1 MAADCA
7 TVRCAQGGYI
17 TCYNYPGK
25 HLDGCGCACMCALK
39 NAVTC
44 VLHVLPGS
52 TYNSTSAATRRNSGI
67 NQ

>member
-1 MAADCA
+1 MAANCA

-25 HLDGCGCACMCALK
+25 HLDGCACTSALK
-39 NAVTC
+39 NAVNC

-52 TYNSTSAATRRNSGI
+52 TCNSTSAATIRNSGI